1 MDTKKLAY
9 FLRLHEN
16 GNITH
21 TAKEAFLTQ
30 SALTKMIQGWEEE
43 FHCKLLTRSRKGVR
57 FTREGELFVTLCQ
70 QVLALEKTFRED
82 VSSAADELTG
92 SITIGVSLNYMSR
105 HFPTILRRF
114 TQTYPRVHLTVIDS
128 HSEKLYSDLLNHK
141 LDIAIVRGDYK
152 WFDTKILLDSEP
164 FCLVSCH
171 PLTEET
177 LCQEPYVGHRTDM
190 DTKFSIDRWFFEKK
204 LTVPDAALWLGSI
217 DACRDVIQE
226 GFGWS
231 ILPKICL
238 TEFQGNLA
246 PMTFQDGTPF
256 LCHTYA
262 LISHGES
269 TAPHVQAFLEALMTY
284 HKIL

>member
-152 WFDTKILLDSEP
+152 WFDTKILLD
-164 FCLVSCH
+164 
-171 PLTEET
+171 
-177 LCQEPYVGHRTDM
+177 
-190 DTKFSIDRWFFEKK
+190 
-204 LTVPDAALWLGSI
+204 
-217 DACRDVIQE
+217 
-226 GFGWS
+226 
-231 ILPKICL
+231 
-238 TEFQGNLA
+238 
-246 PMTFQDGTPF
+246 
-256 LCHTYA
+256 
-262 LISHGES
+262 
-269 TAPHVQAFLEALMTY
+269 
-284 HKIL
+284 

>member
-92 SITIGVSLNYMSR
+92 SITIGS
-105 HFPTILRRF
+105 P
-114 TQTYPRVHLTVIDS
+114 
-128 HSEKLYSDLLNHK
+128 
-141 LDIAIVRGDYK
+141 
-152 WFDTKILLDSEP
+152 
-164 FCLVSCH
+164 
-171 PLTEET
+171 
-177 LCQEPYVGHRTDM
+177 
-190 DTKFSIDRWFFEKK
+190 
-204 LTVPDAALWLGSI
+204 
-217 DACRDVIQE
+217 
-226 GFGWS
+226 
-231 ILPKICL
+231 
-238 TEFQGNLA
+238 
-246 PMTFQDGTPF
+246 
-256 LCHTYA
+256 
-262 LISHGES
+262 
-269 TAPHVQAFLEALMTY
+269 
-284 HKIL
+284 

>member
-190 DTKFSIDRWFFEKK
+190 DTKFSIDLWFFEKN
-204 LTVPDAALWLGSI
+204 S
-217 DACRDVIQE
+217 
-226 GFGWS
+226 
-231 ILPKICL
+231 
-238 TEFQGNLA
+238 
-246 PMTFQDGTPF
+246 PF
-256 LCHTYA
+256 LTPLYGLAVSMPAAMSSKKVLAGPSCPRFVSRSSKETWH
-262 LISHGES
+262 
-269 TAPHVQAFLEALMTY
+269 P
-284 HKIL
+284 

>member
-1 MDTKKLAY
+1 
-9 FLRLHEN
+9 
-16 GNITH
+16 
-21 TAKEAFLTQ
+21 
-30 SALTKMIQGWEEE
+30 MIQGWEEE

-190 DTKFSIDRWFFEKK
+190 TPSSALTAGSLKK
-204 LTVPDAALWLGSI
+204 NS
-217 DACRDVIQE
+217 
-226 GFGWS
+226 
-231 ILPKICL
+231 
-238 TEFQGNLA
+238 
-246 PMTFQDGTPF
+246 PF
-256 LCHTYA
+256 LTPLYGLAVSMPAAMSSKKVLAGPSCPRFVSRSSKETWH
-262 LISHGES
+262 
-269 TAPHVQAFLEALMTY
+269 P
-284 HKIL
+284 

>member
-1 MDTKKLAY
+1 M
-9 FLRLHEN
+9 
-16 GNITH
+16 
-21 TAKEAFLTQ
+21 
-30 SALTKMIQGWEEE
+30 
-43 FHCKLLTRSRKGVR
+43 
-57 FTREGELFVTLCQ
+57 CQ

-190 DTKFSIDRWFFEKK
+190 DTKFSIDRWFFEKN
-204 LTVPDAALWLGSI
+204 S
-217 DACRDVIQE
+217 
-226 GFGWS
+226 
-231 ILPKICL
+231 
-238 TEFQGNLA
+238 
-246 PMTFQDGTPF
+246 PF
-256 LCHTYA
+256 LTPLYGLAVSMPAAMSSKKVLAGPSCPRFVSRSSKETWH
-262 LISHGES
+262 
-269 TAPHVQAFLEALMTY
+269 P
-284 HKIL
+284 